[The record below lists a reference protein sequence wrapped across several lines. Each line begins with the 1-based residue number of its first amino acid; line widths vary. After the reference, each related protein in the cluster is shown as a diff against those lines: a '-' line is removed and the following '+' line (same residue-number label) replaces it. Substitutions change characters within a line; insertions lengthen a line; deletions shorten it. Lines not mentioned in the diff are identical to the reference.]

1 MTHRRTYEPE
11 YRREVFDT
19 LRRQILAARLKV
31 ILDEKS
37 ATLNLM
43 NQTCLLTTL
52 ERR

>member
-1 MTHRRTYEPE
+1 MIHRRTYEPE
-11 YRREVFDT
+11 NRREVFDT
-19 LRRQILAARLKV
+19 LRRLILAARLKV